1 LNDLKAN
8 GLSPATAAKLQ
19 GYLGLK
25 KDAAISALKAN
36 PLNLSK
42 AEAAEV
48 AAATSRTYDGRVAG
62 QFNKLGGNFSNLPG
76 NVQTALASVAHQY
89 GSLNAPAVRPVAN
102 AALSGDYAGAARAL
116 QNMKGYSGRRG
127 QEAALMR
134 A

>member
-1 LNDLKAN
+1 
-8 GLSPATAAKLQ
+8 
-19 GYLGLK
+19 LGK
-25 KDAAISALKAN
+25 TKDAAISALKAN

-62 QFNKLGGNFSNLPG
+62 QFNKMGGNFASLPG

-89 GSLNAPAVRPVAN
+89 GSLNAKAVQPVAR
-102 AALSGDYAGAARAL
+102 AALSGDYSGAARAL
-116 QNMKGYSGRRG
+116 QGMKGYANRRG
-127 QEAALMR
+127 QEASLMR